1 MTTGANGFCA
11 GFFLL
16 EFFGHCFYL
25 TFGSYYFPSVHPL
38 HPPSSFHF
46 HFLHTAHMKGT
57 LLATLLLTVAAGSAL
72 AQQQPQFT
80 HYGLNGMSL
89 NPAYAGIKGQG
100 EVNLIGR
107 YQYLNYSGTFDGG
120 GSPRTGLITVSL
132 PVLVLGGGVG
142 LAVYY
147 DQVGQSKMTNAAL
160 SYSQHVKLG
169 AGKLGF
175 GIQGIYTYLSKG
187 TYNAIDPE
195 DINVPKDASDSK
207 LDAGAGI
214 WYEAPKFYAGISMN
228 NLLRSEYSFKSAGTA
243 GVPSKYLAEN
253 HAYFTAGYNID
264 ASSSVV
270 VTPMV
275 LVKAVLP
282 GNFSSKSKFDNT
294 KNYSFE
300 GGLRATIDDKYWI
313 GANYRHE
320 ESVSGLLGGSFGK
333 DNAIRLGYAFDFIA
347 FNQAARAFSSQE
359 IMLSYRLPKPGMVT
373 RPAIRTPRYSF

>member
-1 MTTGANGFCA
+1 
-11 GFFLL
+11 
-16 EFFGHCFYL
+16 
-25 TFGSYYFPSVHPL
+25 
-38 HPPSSFHF
+38 
-46 HFLHTAHMKGT
+46 MKGT
-57 LLATLLLTVAAGSAL
+57 LLAALLLTAAASSAF

-80 HYGLNGMSL
+80 HYGLNGMYL

-120 GSPRTGLITVSL
+120 GSPRTGLISVSL
-132 PVLVLGGGVG
+132 PLVAISGGVG
-142 LAVYY
+142 LAVYH

-169 AGKLGF
+169 SGTLGL
-175 GIQGIYTYLSKG
+175 GIQGIYTYLGKG
-187 TYNAIDPE
+187 PYTAIDPY

-207 LDAGAGI
+207 FDAGAGI
-214 WYEAPKFYAGISMN
+214 WYESPKFYAGISVN
-228 NLLRSEYSFKSAGTA
+228 NLLRSEYTFKSSGTVNPA
-243 GVPSKYLAEN
+243 TGQKDGIASKYLAEN

-282 GNFSSKSKFDNT
+282 GSFSSKSKFDNS
-294 KNYSFE
+294 KNYSLE
-300 GGLRATIDDKYWI
+300 GGVRATIDDKYWGGI
-313 GANYRHE
+313 NYRHE
-320 ESVSGLLGGSFGK
+320 ESVSGLLGLSFAK

-359 IMLSYRLPKPGMVT
+359 IMLSYRLPKPGLAT
-373 RPAIRTPRYSF
+373 HPAIRTPRYSF

>member
-1 MTTGANGFCA
+1 
-11 GFFLL
+11 
-16 EFFGHCFYL
+16 
-25 TFGSYYFPSVHPL
+25 
-38 HPPSSFHF
+38 
-46 HFLHTAHMKGT
+46 MKGT
-57 LLATLLLTVAAGSAL
+57 LLAALLLTAGSAL

-80 HYGLNGMSL
+80 HYGLNGMYL

-132 PVLVLGGGVG
+132 PVLALNGGVG

-175 GIQGIYTYLSKG
+175 GIQGVYTYLSKG
-187 TYNAIDPE
+187 TYNAIDLY
-195 DINVPKDASDSK
+195 DVNVPSDASDHK
-207 LDAGAGI
+207 FDAGAGI
-214 WYEAPKFYAGISMN
+214 WYESPKFYAGVSIN
-228 NLLRSEYSFKSAGTA
+228 NLFRSEYTFKSSGETDPVTGKKLGT
-243 GVPSKYLAEN
+243 PNKYLAEN

-282 GNFSSKSKFDNT
+282 GDFSSTSKFGST

-300 GGLRATIDDKYWI
+300 GGVRATLDDKYWV
-313 GANYRHE
+313 GANYRNE
-320 ESVSGLLGGSFGK
+320 ESVSGLLGLSFAK

-347 FNQAARAFSSQE
+347 FNQAARAFSSHE
-359 IMLSYRLPKPGMVT
+359 IMLSYRLPKPGLIT

>member
-1 MTTGANGFCA
+1 
-11 GFFLL
+11 
-16 EFFGHCFYL
+16 
-25 TFGSYYFPSVHPL
+25 
-38 HPPSSFHF
+38 
-46 HFLHTAHMKGT
+46 
-57 LLATLLLTVAAGSAL
+57 L

-107 YQYLNYSGTFDGG
+107 YQYLNYNGTLDGG

-132 PVLVLGGGVG
+132 PVLALGGGVG

-169 AGKLGF
+169 SGKLGF

-187 TYNAIDPE
+187 TYRAIDQN
-195 DINVPKDASDSK
+195 DINVPQDASDSK
-207 LDAGAGI
+207 FDAGAGV
-214 WYEAPKFYAGISMN
+214 WYESPKFYSGISVN
-228 NLLRSEYSFKSAGTA
+228 NLARSEYSFKSGGTQ
-243 GVPSKYLAEN
+243 GNPSKYIAEN

-264 ASSSVV
+264 ATSSVI

-275 LVKAVLP
+275 LVKTVLP
-282 GNFSSKSKFDNT
+282 GNFSSSSKFNNA

-300 GGLRATIDDKYWI
+300 GGVRATIDDKYWI

-320 ESVSGLLGGSFGK
+320 ESVSGLIGGSFGK
-333 DNAIRLGYAFDFIA
+333 DNAMRLGLAFDFIA
-347 FNQAARAFSSQE
+347 FNQDARAFGSYE
-359 IMLSYRLPKPGMVT
+359 IMLSYRLPKPGLVT

>member
-1 MTTGANGFCA
+1 
-11 GFFLL
+11 
-16 EFFGHCFYL
+16 
-25 TFGSYYFPSVHPL
+25 
-38 HPPSSFHF
+38 
-46 HFLHTAHMKGT
+46 MKGT
-57 LLATLLLTVAAGSAL
+57 IFVLLLLTAATGSAL

-107 YQYLNYSGTFDGG
+107 YQYLNYNGTLDGG

-132 PVLVLGGGVG
+132 PVPALSGGVG

-160 SYSQHVKLG
+160 SYSQHIKLG
-169 AGKLGF
+169 SGKLGF

-187 TYNAIDPE
+187 TYRAIDAG
-195 DINVPKDASDSK
+195 DINVPQDASDSK
-207 LDAGAGI
+207 FDAGAGV
-214 WYEAPKFYAGISMN
+214 WYESPKFYSGISLN
-228 NLLRSEYSFKSAGTA
+228 NLARSEYSFKSGGTQ
-243 GVPSKYLAEN
+243 GTPSKYLAEN

-264 ASSSVV
+264 ASSTVV

-282 GNFSSKSKFDNT
+282 GNFSSKSKFDNA
-294 KNYSFE
+294 KNYSLE
-300 GGLRATIDDKYWI
+300 GGVRATMDDKYWI

-320 ESVSGLLGGSFGK
+320 ESVSGLVGGSFGK
-333 DNAIRLGYAFDFIA
+333 DNAVRLGLAFDFIA
-347 FNQAARAFSSQE
+347 FNQDARAFGSYE
-359 IMLSYRLPKPGMVT
+359 IMLSYRLPKPGLIT